1 MSETVDHL
9 SRPIALSNL
18 REWVLLCKSEM
29 NVQPDM
35 YDSDVQRAADE
46 LHLINA
52 YRDMAIKAGYWPCK
66 KCSCFGVGHT
76 RNSLGHNDCMG
87 GGGTCGCR
95 GYEPATLENE
105 EGGMIS

>member
-35 YDSDVQRAADE
+35 YDSGVQRAADE
-46 LHLINA
+46 LNLITAFRN
-52 YRDMAIKAGYWPCK
+52 MAIKAGEWPCK
-66 KCSCFGVGHT
+66 CGHFHLAGCLGQEGSDPDNTRPCSC
-76 RNSLGHNDCMG
+76 
-87 GGGTCGCR
+87 
-95 GYEPATLENE
+95 LEYRPE
-105 EGGMIS
+105 EL